1 MPQDLWSLSGG
12 TYLIE
17 KPDLAFQHESLGL
30 LSCQGLQV
38 QTPNPEIKNPAS
50 SAGHNHF
57 FFQWLRAKLD
67 KVYPVLVGAS
77 L

>member
-1 MPQDLWSLSGG
+1 MLG
-12 TYLIE
+12 
-17 KPDLAFQHESLGL
+17 LAFQRESLGFFL
-30 LSCQGLQV
+30 ARVCNHK
-38 QTPNPEIKNPAS
+38 TWNPKIKNPAS
-50 SAGHNHF
+50 SAGHSHL